1 MKIFAHWENMPVA
14 LIIGASRGIGH
25 ELAMQYKAA
34 GWRVIATARK
44 EEDLASLQSA
54 DCEPLQL
61 DVTKLS
67 DCAGL
72 GERLDGEKID
82 VAILNAG
89 VFGPRTEGLT
99 APDLQQFDAVMHT
112 NVLSAMRI
120 LPIVLPLVENAHGRL
135 AVISSSMA
143 SISERSNPAGWLYR
157 ASKTALNSVLKDV
170 SLSTDKAICIA
181 MDPGWVKTDMGGDG
195 AEITVD
201 VSVAG
206 IRQTLAALKPADNGK
221 YLQYTGT
228 EHGW

>member
-1 MKIFAHWENMPVA
+1 MPVA
-14 LIIGASRGIGH
+14 LIIGASRGIGQ

-44 EEDLASLQSA
+44 EEDLAALQSA
-54 DCEPLQL
+54 GCEALPL
-61 DVTKLS
+61 DVTNLN

-72 GERLDGEKID
+72 GWRLDDEKLD

-89 VFGPRTEGLT
+89 MFGPRTSGLT
-99 APDLQQFDAVMHT
+99 TPDQQQFDAVMHT
-112 NVLSAMRI
+112 NVLAAMRI
-120 LPIVLPLVENAHGRL
+120 LPIVLPLVEHARGRL
-135 AVISSSMA
+135 AVLSSGMA
-143 SISERSNPAGWLYR
+143 SIGERSNPAGWLYR

-170 SLSTDKAICIA
+170 SLSTDKAICVA
-181 MDPGWVKTDMGGDG
+181 MDPGWVQTDMGGSG

-221 YLQYTGT
+221 YLQYTGA